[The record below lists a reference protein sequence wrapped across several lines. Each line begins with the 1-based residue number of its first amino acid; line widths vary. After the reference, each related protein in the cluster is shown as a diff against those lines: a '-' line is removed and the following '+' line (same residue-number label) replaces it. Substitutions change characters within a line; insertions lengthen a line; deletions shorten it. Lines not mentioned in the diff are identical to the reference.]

1 MVPSPFDFMPI
12 KSRQQKKLH
21 RKYKVISTKVKRP
34 LALTPTSVYMK
45 KSRTEDCTYKW
56 DIAYNRHL
64 PGTVPDMCKDCGKLR
79 FTNPVTI
86 VPFPPTNPF
95 KDYIKLIE
103 EEEKRL
109 GSEETIAKDEGLVH
123 RITQRLR
130 STTADLSILWYDRDS
145 NTHSPHLNTKLEP
158 QHQAT
163 RVNQEDF
170 LAQVT
175 KIDPNA
181 PDHRY

>member
-1 MVPSPFDFMPI
+1 M
-12 KSRQQKKLH
+12 
-21 RKYKVISTKVKRP
+21 
-34 LALTPTSVYMK
+34 
-45 KSRTEDCTYKW
+45 
-56 DIAYNRHL
+56 
-64 PGTVPDMCKDCGKLR
+64 R

-130 STTADLSILWYDRDS
+130 PTTADLSIPWYDRDS
-145 NTHSPHLNTKLEP
+145 NTHSPHLNTKLKP

-163 RVNQEDF
+163 RLNQEDF
-170 LAQVT
+170 LAQVK